1 MSCNQSRR
9 SMNLGS
15 LFIKQS
21 TIMARVL
28 YLHTISAYACN
39 LTDIYLSGCTCRPP
53 VSSSLHM
60 THIKISKLNQ
70 IMIGTNLV
78 VALNG
83 KDELVTTPVF
93 QCQDPYY
100 CIAFIYSMK
109 LTFNITLR
117 PSITIINFSDLET
130 TFIMYAWWIS
140 CSFNLWQL

>member
-9 SMNLGS
+9 SMIMNLGS

-21 TIMARVL
+21 TIMARVV

-39 LTDIYLSGCTCRPP
+39 LTDIYLSGCRPP
-53 VSSSLHM
+53 VSSNLHM

-83 KDELVTTPVF
+83 KDELVTTPVL
-93 QCQDPYY
+93 QCQDPY
-100 CIAFIYSMK
+100 CIAF
-109 LTFNITLR
+109 TV
-117 PSITIINFSDLET
+117 
-130 TFIMYAWWIS
+130 
-140 CSFNLWQL
+140 